1 MNGLYS
7 VKSGYNMVMNMKQGT
22 DDNNGGRDWFC
33 VWNAHVPPK
42 CDTSIQSWQT
52 EGLWPQI
59 RDRVQRMNSAI
70 EVVLDI
76 CSREVEA
83 VVNRFMIIVWGLW
96 HNRNEWI
103 WNQKQMNP
111 DQINHWTKA
120 RWSEWNAAQQRRVTA
135 DATEYSSVHRRWVKP
150 ITGELKCNV
159 DAAFHHSI
167 DKTSYGC
174 CLRDSNGDFIQA
186 LSGWC
191 NPELSVCEGE
201 ALGMWQLASHVM
213 GSEFGLE

>member
-1 MNGLYS
+1 
-7 VKSGYNMVMNMKQGT
+7 
-22 DDNNGGRDWFC
+22 
-33 VWNAHVPPK
+33 
-42 CDTSIQSWQT
+42 
-52 EGLWPQI
+52 
-59 RDRVQRMNSAI
+59 MNSVA

-83 VVNRFMIIVWGLW
+83 VVNRFMMIVWGLW

-111 DQINHWTKA
+111 DQINHWA
-120 RWSEWNAAQQRRVTA
+120 QAQWSEWNAAQRRVTA
-135 DATEYSSVHRRWVKP
+135 DATEGSAVQRRWVKP
-150 ITGELKCNV
+150 NTGKLKCNV
-159 DAAFHHSI
+159 DAACHRSI

-201 ALGMWQLASHVM
+201 ALGMWQAMSWVQNLGLSKVIFESDSKTLVDAVNSKSVG
-213 GSEFGLE
+213 GSEFHALVSLEFCLV